1 MKKAIATIL
10 FAALAFTSAAQHDR
24 WNFYAGWSL
33 PLGDYAKADL
43 ASNRWALTT
52 GGSLAGA
59 GMGGNLGMAYHIPT
73 RDSSR
78 MSIALSTDLVI
89 NGVNSE
95 IRVNRI
101 TTLANLRRNFATVK
115 LTQPL
120 FLHIPVLAGLHYE
133 TPINQK
139 YNFYVTA
146 QAGLGFNIITN
157 RSAEMLGGAQPIEV
171 GNLQLYDYSYVDHY
185 STKVTAAWRVAV
197 GLTESRHWLADL
209 GLWGMGAVLIEG
221 YEDFNYRAAGDRSL
235 QQGSMVFKGDFIN
248 PLMFIARIGYRL

>member
-24 WNFYAGWSL
+24 WNFYAGWTL

-78 MSIALSTDLVI
+78 MSIA
-89 NGVNSE
+89 
-95 IRVNRI
+95 I

-185 STKVTAAWRVAV
+185 STKVTAAW
-197 GLTESRHWLADL
+197 GL
-209 GLWGMGAVLIEG
+209 
-221 YEDFNYRAAGDRSL
+221 F
-235 QQGSMVFKGDFIN
+235 
-248 PLMFIARIGYRL
+248 